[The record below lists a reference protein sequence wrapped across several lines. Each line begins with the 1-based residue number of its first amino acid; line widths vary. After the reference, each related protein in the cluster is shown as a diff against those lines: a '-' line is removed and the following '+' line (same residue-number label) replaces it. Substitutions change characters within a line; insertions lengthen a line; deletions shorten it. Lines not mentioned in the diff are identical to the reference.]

1 MLKNGRKLKK
11 KPKCCFLSQFF
22 FDSRKSSKNSRKYL
36 PLSSK
41 DGSVQKNGLPGPLFC
56 HFLPNKQGDKNTSF
70 LMKYQLLKRGMIFI
84 AIFNFFVADRHLYFV
99 SKVAEVLLFLRLER
113 GTTMV
118 G

>member
-1 MLKNGRKLKK
+1 MAQCKKN
-11 KPKCCFLSQFF
+11 C
-22 FDSRKSSKNSRKYL
+22 
-36 PLSSK
+36 
-41 DGSVQKNGLPGPLFC
+41 LPGPLFC

-84 AIFNFFVADRHLYFV
+84 AIFNFFIADRHLYFV